1 MKSELEIA
9 EKKRKLEKEA
19 RTSTSKLPELKI
31 SPFDGSAG
39 DWIRFENMFKAQID
53 SKSISDSE
61 KFGNLL
67 ESVKPKVR
75 ERLANLKPGEQGYL
89 DTGSGRNFISKEA
102 VEQLRLSP
110 SRHETRNILT
120 VNETKR
126 TSMPVFEVK
135 INSLDGKTS
144 ENIEVAGAEMTDFTT
159 IK

>member
-1 MKSELEIA
+1 MREEEEITQ
-9 EKKRKLEKEA
+9 RKIEREQLLRA
-19 RTSTSKLPELKI
+19 RTSTSKLPEMKI
-31 SPFDGSAG
+31 SPFDGSAR

-61 KFGNLL
+61 KFGYLL

-75 ERLANLKPGEQGYL
+75 EKLANLKPGEQGYL

-120 VNETKR
+120 VNGTKR

-144 ENIEVAGAEMTDFTT
+144 ENIEVAGAKMR
-159 IK
+159 ILQP